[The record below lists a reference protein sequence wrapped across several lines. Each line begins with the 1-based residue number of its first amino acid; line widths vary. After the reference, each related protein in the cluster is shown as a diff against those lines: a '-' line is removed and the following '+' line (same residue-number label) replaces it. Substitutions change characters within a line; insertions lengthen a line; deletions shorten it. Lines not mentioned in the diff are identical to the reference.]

1 MTFIL
6 QYSQKALGK
15 IVKSAAVATAKEAKL
30 LSLAILK
37 AGIDTKTLMTE
48 CAMTLNDLNL
58 LNVSLADYAGHVKS
72 HFKVLCCLCPDKSGL

>member
-1 MTFIL
+1 M
-6 QYSQKALGK
+6 
-15 IVKSAAVATAKEAKL
+15 VKSATVATAKEAKL
-30 LSLAILK
+30 PSLAILK

-58 LNVSLADYAGHVKS
+58 LNVSLADYAAEHVKS